1 MASKTWFITG
11 CSTGFGHVLT
21 EELLKTDANIVA
33 TARNPAS
40 LSGLKGERLLV
51 LPLDVTKPETIS
63 SAVSAAKEKFGRVDV
78 LVNNAGYGMMG
89 AMEES
94 DLEDTRRMF
103 ETNVFGLIQVT
114 QAVLPLM
121 RAQKSG
127 YIVNMSSAAGMLATA
142 GFAMYNG
149 TKFAVEGISEAMAL
163 EVAHMGIKV
172 TIIEPG
178 PFRTDFLSRSLDTQ
192 PAIADY
198 AASVGKAREAFGAM
212 DGKQP
217 GDPVKAAH
225 IIIDLASEPN
235 PPLRQPL
242 GHSAFDRISAK
253 VNALQDNLVRVE
265 AVARSADFTK

>member
-1 MASKTWFITG
+1 MAQKTWFITG
-11 CSTGFGHVLT
+11 CSTGFGRVLT

-40 LSGLKGERLLV
+40 LSDIKSERLLV
-51 LPLDVTKPETIS
+51 LPLDVTKGETILP
-63 SAVSAAKEKFGRVDV
+63 AVTAAKEKFSGIDV

-94 DLEDTRRMF
+94 RLEDTRRMF

-127 YIVNMSSAAGMLATA
+127 YIINMSSAAGMTATA

-172 TIIEPG
+172 TLIEPG

-192 PAIADY
+192 PPIADY
-198 AASVGKAREAFGAM
+198 AASVGRTREAFGAM
-212 DGKQP
+212 NGNQP
-217 GDPVKAAH
+217 GDPVKAAQ
-225 IIIDLASEPN
+225 IIIDLATQPN
-235 PPLRQPL
+235 PPLRLPL
-242 GHSAFDRISAK
+242 GNSAFDRISTK
-253 VNALQDNLVRVE
+253 INALKDNLARVE
-265 AVARSADFTK
+265 TIARSADFTK

>member
-1 MASKTWFITG
+1 MQKTWLITG
-11 CSTGFGHVLT
+11 CSTGFGRVLT
-21 EELLKTDANIVA
+21 EELLKTDANVVA
-33 TARNPAS
+33 TARNPDS
-40 LSGLKGERLLV
+40 LSDLKGERLLT
-51 LPLDVTKPETIS
+51 LALDVTKPETIAK
-63 SAVSAAKEKFGRVDV
+63 AVSAAEEKFGRIDV

-94 DLEDTRRMF
+94 RLEDTRRMF
-103 ETNVFGLIQVT
+103 ETNVFGLIQTT

-127 YIVNMSSAAGMLATA
+127 HVINLSSAAGMTATP

-163 EVAHMGIKV
+163 EVAPLGIKV

-178 PFRTDFLSRSLDTQ
+178 PFRTDFLGRSLDTQ

-198 AASVGKAREAFGAM
+198 AATVGKMREAFSAM

-217 GDPVKAAH
+217 GDPVKAAQ
-225 IIIDLASEPN
+225 IIIDLASQPN
-235 PPLRQPL
+235 PPLRLPL
-242 GHSAFDRISAK
+242 GNSAFDRISAK
-253 VNALQDNLVRVE
+253 VSALQDNLAHVE
-265 AVARSADFTK
+265 KVARSADFSQ